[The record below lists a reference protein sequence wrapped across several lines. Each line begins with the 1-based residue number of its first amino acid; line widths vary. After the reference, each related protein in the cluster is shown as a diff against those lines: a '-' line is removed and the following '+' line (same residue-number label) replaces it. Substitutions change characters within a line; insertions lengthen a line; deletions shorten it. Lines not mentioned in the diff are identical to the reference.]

1 MGLDPP
7 PFLYEIHEN
16 RRKIM
21 IIELSKEQ
29 KARVEELLSQM
40 TLEEKLGQ
48 LNLQNPSLVGAFDVP
63 FEEIVAMLEDGR
75 ISEEEFLGYLR
86 TSTRDFNEDDIR
98 AGRISA
104 MGISEPEKI
113 NELQK
118 IAVEESRLGIPLLI
132 GMDVIH
138 GHRTVFPIPLAEA
151 CSFDPEL
158 MRQTARMAARESRMC
173 GINWHYAP
181 MVDLARDARWG
192 RVAEGPGEDPYL
204 GEVFAREK
212 VQGLQEP
219 ESPSDPYVAACL
231 KHYVGYGAV
240 ESGREYNTVSMALH
254 QLYNNYLRSFQ
265 SGVDAGAQTVMS
277 AFHDFNG
284 TPCTTNRFLL
294 RDLLKGKLGFEGFVV
309 SDANAIKECVAH
321 GSAVD
326 EIDAGVQALSAGL
339 DMDMGTG
346 IFKEKITQ
354 ALDDG
359 RIPMEMLDDAVR
371 RILQVKMWLGL
382 FDKPYLT
389 QEEIH
394 RYDVIPPE
402 HTALAL
408 KAAEESIV
416 LLKNQDGLLPL
427 APETKIALVGTLAD
441 KAAETVGSWAMGGK
455 DSAISLRQG
464 LAAKFSQIQYF
475 PCGGPEGDLNEEEVN
490 AAASYGDVI
499 VAVLG
504 ELVDMSG
511 EGASRADISLP
522 GRQRE
527 LLQRLVESGKP
538 VVLVLM
544 NGRPLALDWEA
555 EHIPAIVEAWQ
566 LGVQMGNAVANIL
579 AGDVSP
585 QGKLSISFPYKTGQC
600 PVYYNRMNTGR
611 PGKRGRFTSKYYDIP
626 AEPLFPFG
634 FGLTYTTFALTD
646 FQVENK
652 GDALEISVQVENTG
666 NRPGVET
673 VQFYTRD
680 VAASLVRPIKEL
692 KGFQKVSLAP
702 GEKKAVVYSLKK
714 NAMGFFDN
722 EGEHHLEDGKFQI
735 FAGANSADC
744 LEKELDVRF

>member
-1 MGLDPP
+1 MVIKLSEDQKQKV
-7 PFLYEIHEN
+7 EN
-16 RRKIM
+16 I
-21 IIELSKEQ
+21 
-29 KARVEELLSQM
+29 LSQM

-75 ISEEEFLGYLR
+75 ISEEEFLGYLHN
-86 TSTRDFNEDDIR
+86 STRDFNEDEIR

-138 GHRTVFPIPLAEA
+138 GHRTVYPIPLAEA
-151 CSFDPEL
+151 CSFDLDL

-192 RVAEGPGEDPYL
+192 RVAEVPGEDPCL
-204 GEVFAREK
+204 GKVFAEAKIR
-212 VQGLQEP
+212 GLQEP
-219 ESPSDPYVAACL
+219 DDDSDAYVAACL

-240 ESGREYNTVSMALH
+240 EAGRDYNTVSMALH
-254 QLYNNYLRSFQ
+254 QLYNNYLCSFR

-284 TPCTTNRFLL
+284 VPCTTNRFLL
-294 RDLLKGKLGFEGFVV
+294 RDLLKDKMNFEGFVV
-309 SDANAIKECVAH
+309 SDANAIKECVTH
-321 GSAVD
+321 GSAQD
-326 EIDAGVQALSAGL
+326 ETDAGVQAINAGL

-346 IFKEKITQ
+346 IFKDKLMQ
-354 ALDDG
+354 PVQQ
-359 RIPMEMLDDAVR
+359 RQVPMEVLDDAVR

-389 QEEIH
+389 EEEIH
-394 RYDVIPPE
+394 RYDQIPAQ

-416 LLKNQDGLLPL
+416 LLKNQDNLLPL
-427 APETKIALVGTLAD
+427 ATDAKIALVGTLAD
-441 KAAETVGSWAMGGK
+441 KKEEVVGSWAMGGK
-455 DSAISLRQG
+455 DAAVSLRAG
-464 LAAKFSQIQYF
+464 LEDKFGNLQYF
-475 PCGGPEGDLNEEEVN
+475 PCGGPEGDLNEEEAD
-490 AAASYGDVI
+490 AAAAYGDVI

-504 ELVDMSG
+504 ELKDMSG
-511 EGASRADISLP
+511 EGASQADITLP

-527 LLQRLVESGKP
+527 LLRRLADSGKP

-566 LGVQMGNAVANIL
+566 LGVQMGNAVANVL
-579 AGDVSP
+579 AGDVAP

-626 AEPLFPFG
+626 AEPLYPFG
-634 FGLTYTTFALTD
+634 YGLTYTTFALDGLQVTD
-646 FQVENK
+646 Q
-652 GDALEISVQVENTG
+652 GDALEISVQVQNTG
-666 NRPGVET
+666 SRSGVET
-673 VQFYTRD
+673 VQFYMRD

-692 KGFQKVSLAP
+692 KGFRKVRLDA
-702 GEKKAVVYSLKK
+702 GEKTVVRFAMPKQK
-714 NAMGFFDN
+714 MGFYDN
-722 EGEHHLEDGKFQI
+722 EGVYHLEDGTFQI
-735 FAGANSADC
+735 FAGTSSEDC
-744 LEKELDVRF
+744 LSQDVEILF